1 MRAACL
7 ICPEAD
13 IASKARALASQLSL
27 DYLEAF
33 EIQNLN
39 TRDRRRFFREQFSD
53 MDSSSM
59 ALLMDATGLSLLQE
73 EGGEILQV
81 QADFCNE
88 QLLYRC
94 KQSKSSNEM
103 IAKAIGI
110 KGSSKP
116 RVLDCTAGLGVD
128 AFVLAHL
135 GCELTLLERVPEVHA
150 LLCDALERA
159 QNFDNPLVSEAIQRM
174 RLIPCANSINYV
186 SNFSGE
192 EHPDVIFLDPMFPA
206 RTKSALVKKEM
217 RVLHALIGSDLDS
230 EALLEGAK
238 KVANKRVVVK
248 RPKLA
253 TALASDTPDQVLL
266 GQRNRYDI
274 YFSG

>member
-7 ICPEAD
+7 ICTETD
-13 IASKARALASQLSL
+13 SASKARALASLLSL

-33 EIQNLN
+33 EIRNLN

-53 MDSSSM
+53 MESSSM

-73 EGGEILQV
+73 ESGEILLV

-159 QNFDNPLVSEAIQRM
+159 QNFDNPLVSQAIQRM
-174 RLIPCANSINYV
+174 RLIPCADSINYV

-230 EALLEGAK
+230 EVLLKGAK